1 MPSGVLVRVQSWV
14 LKSGSA
20 AFSFSIPHLPCTFV
34 HPIRTLAASD
44 GYCSMTLPS
53 FRLLPLES
61 WPVQARFPLVI
72 AGPCAAETE
81 EQVMETALRLAK
93 SGEIALL
100 RAGIWKPRT
109 RPGSFQGMGDVA
121 LPWLVNAGKAAGI
134 PTTTEVANAQHV
146 EAALKAGVDVL
157 WIGART
163 TVNPFSVQEI
173 ADALKGVDIPVMV
186 KNPINPDLELWIG
199 AFERLAGAGITR
211 MLAMHRGFSGVQSGG
226 FRNAPLWEI
235 PIALKAALPE
245 LPILCDPSHITG
257 DRKLLAGV
265 AQKALDLG
273 MDGLMIETHPRPDE
287 AWSDAAQ
294 QITPETLFTLLDGLN
309 LRNTDCV
316 DPTVANELTLLRS
329 HIDEVDEQVI
339 RLLAKRMDL
348 VREIGSY
355 KKENDITIL
364 QIERWKEIMRS
375 RKAIGAALQL
385 PEEFL
390 TQYLELIH
398 KSSIRLQ
405 GRLMNDNDGDIP
417 W

>member
-1 MPSGVLVRVQSWV
+1 
-14 LKSGSA
+14 
-20 AFSFSIPHLPCTFV
+20 
-34 HPIRTLAASD
+34 
-44 GYCSMTLPS
+44 MTTPS
-53 FRLLPLES
+53 FRVSPLDT
-61 WPVQARFPLVI
+61 WPINANFPLVI
-72 AGPCAAETE
+72 AGPCSAETE
-81 EQVMETALRLAK
+81 KQVMETAVALAK
-93 SGEIALL
+93 STNVALL

-121 LPWLVNAGKAAGI
+121 LPWLVNAGKATGI

-146 EAALKAGVDVL
+146 EAALKAGIDVL
-157 WIGART
+157 WVGART

-173 ADALKGVDIPVMV
+173 ADALNGVDIPVMV

-199 AFERLAGAGITR
+199 AFERLAGAGISR

-235 PIALKAALPE
+235 PIALKAAMPE
-245 LPILCDPSHITG
+245 LPIVCDPSHITG

-273 MDGLMIETHPRPDE
+273 MDGLMIETHPRPNE

-294 QITPETLFTLLDGLN
+294 QITPENLATLLAGLS

-316 DPTVANELTLLRS
+316 DPDIENKLISLRS
-329 HIDEVDEQVI
+329 RIDEVDDQLI
-339 RLLAKRMDL
+339 RLLGKRMDL

-355 KKENDITIL
+355 KKDNDITIL
-364 QIERWKEIMRS
+364 QIERWKEIIRS
-375 RKAIGAALQL
+375 RKALGLSLQL
-385 PEEFL
+385 PDEFL
-390 TQYLELIH
+390 THYLELIH

-405 GRLMNDNDGDIP
+405 SRLMNDEGDVP

>member
-1 MPSGVLVRVQSWV
+1 
-14 LKSGSA
+14 
-20 AFSFSIPHLPCTFV
+20 
-34 HPIRTLAASD
+34 
-44 GYCSMTLPS
+44 MTLPS
-53 FRLLPLES
+53 FRILPLDA
-61 WPVQARFPLVI
+61 WPVKTGFPFLI
-72 AGPCAAETE
+72 AGPCSAETE
-81 EQVMETALRLAK
+81 EQVMETALGLSK
-93 SGEIALL
+93 TGKVALL

-173 ADALKGVDIPVMV
+173 ADALQGVDVPVMV

-199 AFERLAGAGITR
+199 ALERLSGAGITR
-211 MLAMHRGFSGVQSGG
+211 MLAMHRGFSGTQLASY
-226 FRNAPLWEI
+226 RNAPLWEI
-235 PIALKAALPE
+235 PIALKAAIPE
-245 LPILCDPSHITG
+245 LPIVCDPSHITG
-257 DRKLLAGV
+257 NRQLLAGV
-265 AQKALDLG
+265 AQKAMDLG

-294 QITPETLFTLLDGLN
+294 QITPEALTALLDGLN

-316 DPTVANELTLLRS
+316 DPSVANELSVLRS
-329 HIDEVDEQVI
+329 HIDEVDEQLL

-348 VREIGSY
+348 VREIASY
-355 KKENDITIL
+355 KKNNDITIL
-364 QIERWKEIMRS
+364 QIERWKEIMRT
-375 RKAIGAALQL
+375 RKALGNTMGLSDD
-385 PEEFL
+385 FL
-390 TQYLELIH
+390 TQYIELIH

-405 GRLMNDNDGDIP
+405 GRLMNGDDDVP

>member
-1 MPSGVLVRVQSWV
+1 
-14 LKSGSA
+14 
-20 AFSFSIPHLPCTFV
+20 
-34 HPIRTLAASD
+34 
-44 GYCSMTLPS
+44 MTIPS
-53 FRLLPLES
+53 FRLSPLDT
-61 WPVQARFPLVI
+61 WPLNASFPLVI
-72 AGPCAAETE
+72 AGPCSAESE
-81 EQVMETALRLAK
+81 EQVMETALQLAK
-93 SGEIALL
+93 STDVALL

-157 WIGART
+157 WVGART

-173 ADALKGVDIPVMV
+173 ADALQGVDIPVMV

-245 LPILCDPSHITG
+245 LTILCDPSHITG

-294 QITPETLFTLLDGLN
+294 QITPDALASLLAGLN

-316 DPTVANELTLLRS
+316 DPDVEDKLIALRS
-329 HIDEVDEQVI
+329 RIDEVDDQLV

-348 VREIGSY
+348 VREIGAY
-355 KKENDITIL
+355 KKDNDITIL
-364 QIERWKEIMRS
+364 QIERWREIMRT
-375 RKAIGAALQL
+375 RKALGQTLQL

-390 TQYLELIH
+390 THYLELIH

-405 GRLMNDNDGDIP
+405 SRLMNDDGDVP